1 MNLSLIRDVLVVITT
16 IITILGVCIKTLN
29 KFFLETIKCKY
40 KMIPGKQSLFDTILK
55 SIIFFLVIFSG
66 IISIIMVTYTIYK
79 GGSNLN
85 TNDLLDLN
93 ANVYELTG
101 FIIALLFY
109 YIIFST
115 RIVFK
120 VLEDLFLQK
129 VEQDFSKRY
138 GERKKFNSSS
148 IVLLKNIKKIL
159 SKLKFISIKK
169 VNAFNILIAMFFVIL
184 SASLIITYIIK
195 GVNKDDME
203 SIYILSLIGIAGLIC
218 SVISISLLDV
228 VEVVHNNYVY
238 EISMEQEIIIC
249 RCYLEYNEHYLV
261 LQGGNQR
268 YISKGKV
275 KEIRKSKGFQLQI

>member
-16 IITILGVCIKTLN
+16 IITILGVFIKTLN

-55 SIIFFLVIFSG
+55 SIIFFFVIFSG

-129 VEQDFSKRY
+129 VEQDFSKKY
-138 GERKKFNSSS
+138 GKRKNVNSSS
-148 IVLLKNIKKIL
+148 IVLLKYIKKIL
-159 SKLKFISIKK
+159 SKFKCISIQK
-169 VNAFNILIAMFFVIL
+169 VNTFNILIAMFFVIL

-238 EISMEQEIIIC
+238 EIAMEQEIIIC
-249 RCYLEYNEHYLV
+249 RCYLDYDEHYLV